1 MEHDNYLKM
10 EFEELLDKYE
20 QVNGDAEAL
29 DDLYF
34 EAREYFLEFLEA
46 GFDPDEIAMLMAPE
60 DILAHYQ
67 ELTRSGATID
77 IDSIVSQLPPF

>member
-1 MEHDNYLKM
+1 MERDNYLKM

-20 QVNGDAEAL
+20 QANGDAETL

-34 EAREYFLEFLEA
+34 EAKEYFLEFLEA

-67 ELTRSGATID
+67 KLTRSGATID